1 MSVNE
6 GHSIKYIGYNN
17 NTEVITRSRG
27 ILDLNTRFRDRIL
40 NSRKYSSFESF
51 EDLEAKIEGLYNPQ
65 EIILNRI
72 LEELQ
77 NPDIKYHIF
86 VDTK

>member
-1 MSVNE
+1 MITITIDDIYNIIRPCGLAPKKSKAIWDLSHILVE
-6 GHSIKYIGYNN
+6 KY
-17 NTEVITRSRG
+17 
-27 ILDLNTRFRDRIL
+27 
-40 NSRKYSSFESF
+40 NSNVPESF
-51 EDLEAKIEGLYNPQ
+51 EDLEEKIEGLYNPQ